1 MADDEATEKVDLE
14 IQVDG
19 SKSKSQTSKRKW
31 AVYASIGLIFL
42 LLIIAFLWP
51 LWATAPSSKMYSNN
65 ETCVTTECKKA
76 AKLILTS
83 MDSSIDPC
91 TDFYKYV
98 YKFTYIYIIY
108 RIIPKI
114 KQP

>member
-51 LWATAPSSKMYSNN
+51 LWATAPSSKMYSNTRRFLKLHDREFN
-65 ETCVTTECKKA
+65 NQDFCQENMFVCHVT
-76 AKLILTS
+76 
-83 MDSSIDPC
+83 
-91 TDFYKYV
+91 
-98 YKFTYIYIIY
+98 
-108 RIIPKI
+108 IPGT
-114 KQP
+114 